1 MAEKYSEEDV
11 ENDVSN
17 LLSDGE
23 EARVSEDGT
32 QGDESD
38 DDAILVRKVF
48 TPCIRRVII
57 LKSS

>member
-11 ENDVSN
+11 DNDVSN

-32 QGDESD
+32 PGDESD

-48 TPCIRRVII
+48 SPYI
-57 LKSS
+57 

>member
-32 QGDESD
+32 QGDESE

-48 TPCIRRVII
+48 SPFGNKIFGV
-57 LKSS
+57 

>member
-11 ENDVSN
+11 DNDVSN

-48 TPCIRRVII
+48 SPYI
-57 LKSS
+57 

>member
-1 MAEKYSEEDV
+1 MAEKYSEEEV

-17 LLSDGE
+17 LLSDEE

-32 QGDESD
+32 QGDESE

-48 TPCIRRVII
+48 SPFGNKI
-57 LKSS
+57 SEWG